1 MNNFSILDVFDVEDI
16 SSKITLQAPFT
27 LISINNIYQLATRI
41 APGLKNCLDIK
52 IGYLMS
58 LVGMTIWMLD
68 ITNENLGFV
77 TIDQSE
83 NLNFS
88 HSSIPVIQTC
98 LLFRSK

>member
-27 LISINNIYQLATRI
+27 LISVNNIYQLATRI

-58 LVGMTIWMLD
+58 LVGMLD

-83 NLNFS
+83 DLNFS